1 MNMSMNTN
9 LTPAISQ
16 NSPAREAGRPGVA
29 PERPSESHSAH
40 QGTDGP
46 AMVYTA
52 STDPPSA
59 GTYNASGTLN
69 SPDAGA
75 SASASASQ
83 GSSGMQGMEHGS
95 GCNGG

>member
-16 NSPAREAGRPGVA
+16 NSPAREAGCPVVA

-46 AMVYTA
+46 AMVYPA
-52 STDPPSA
+52 STDSP
-59 GTYNASGTLN
+59 GTGAYNASGVFKV
-69 SPDAGA
+69 PDAGA
-75 SASASASQ
+75 
-83 GSSGMQGMEHGS
+83 
-95 GCNGG
+95 